1 MDDRARQA
9 LEQVASG
16 HVEFHTGAWGGPAGY
31 RWRGTDGG
39 APISWDGVLERLE
52 ARRLIVVEQRLGP
65 LERRVSVTLDG
76 MAALG
81 ATVLTRT
88 SVLAGQRP

>member
-31 RWRGTDGG
+31 RWKGVAGDV
-39 APISWDGVLERLE
+39 PITWNGELERLE
-52 ARRLIVVEQRLGP
+52 AKHLIAIEQRLGP
-65 LERRVSVTLDG
+65 LERRVNVTPHG
-76 MAALG
+76 IA
-81 ATVLTRT
+81 VLT
-88 SVLAGQRP
+88 S

>member
-1 MDDRARQA
+1 MDDTALHA

-31 RWRGTDGG
+31 RWRGVAGTV
-39 APISWDGVLERLE
+39 PSPWDAVLARLE
-52 ARRLIVVEQRLGP
+52 ALHLIVVEQRLGP

-76 MAALG
+76 VA
-81 ATVLTRT
+81 VLT
-88 SVLAGQRP
+88 SAA